1 MAITNEYTL
10 TISVKDAQTNVNEL
24 NKSLAAQK
32 DLIQDL
38 QDEIADY
45 EKKLKGMDP
54 RDKNRIKNTEELIE
68 VTKKQLKDEKDGLKQ
83 VNTERKEAN
92 TTLKEATKKQADF
105 GGIIGYVDKQTGGA
119 ISGMKKFY
127 GSIVKATTGMKF
139 LRIAIIGT
147 GIGALVVLIT
157 SLVAAFSQSEKGQE
171 KMQQVMAVLGAVVKQ
186 VMDYFADLGEKIISV
201 FTDPKQAL
209 IDLKDAIVK
218 NITNRVTSLIET
230 FGYLGTAIKKVFQG
244 DFSGAMDSAKSAGS
258 SFTDT
263 MTGVKGSIDKAT
275 NAIREFGRETNKE
288 IDATLKITK
297 SRQKAHHIERALQ
310 VERAKANREINDI
323 RLKAEDRV
331 NNTATERI
339 ALLRKAQKIEE
350 KITEK
355 EIYAKNLMV
364 KAQIAEM
371 ALGKNNIESKD
382 KLAALQAELIN
393 LDTKKLRSQRL
404 LQTQITTAINEE
416 AAAKKKVQDEAEA
429 ELAAQEKVVADRIA
443 KELKTEEDRLKALNE
458 VRKDFYTALRLEQ
471 AKSLREGVWLR
482 MQMDM
487 AETKWTEENATL
499 KDAKQ
504 KYWNEKLAVAEKK
517 DSDNKKALDK
527 SVLDAKLDSVSQA
540 FGLVAGMAEKGSKLE
555 KAMAIGQATI
565 SGYQGVQ
572 NAFTTASGS
581 PIAKLWPAY
590 PFVTAGLAG
599 AFAIANIRKIA
610 STNPKGNGPPPPP
623 PAAPSVSTP
632 SIPADFN
639 TVGASGTNQLA
650 DAIGGQVQRPT
661 RAYVVSTDVTTAQ
674 SLDRN
679 IITGA
684 TVG

>member
-10 TISVKDAQTNVNEL
+10 TISVKDAQANVDEL
-24 NKSLAAQK
+24 NKSLKAQK
-32 DLIQDL
+32 ELIKDL
-38 QDEIADY
+38 QDEVADY
-45 EKKLKGMDP
+45 EDKLGKMDS
-54 RDKNRIKNTEELIE
+54 RDKNRIKKTEELIA
-68 VTKKQLKDEKDGLKQ
+68 VTKKQLKQEKEGLKD
-83 VNTERKEAN
+83 VNADRKVAN
-92 TTLKEATKKQADF
+92 TQLKEATKNQADF
-105 GGIIGYVDKQTGGA
+105 GGIMGYVDKQTGGA
-119 ISGMKKFY
+119 LSGMKKFV
-127 GSIVKATTGMKF
+127 GSIGKATKGFNLMK
-139 LRIAIIGT
+139 IAIIGT
-147 GIGALVVLIT
+147 GIGALVILIT
-157 SLVAAFSQSEKGQE
+157 SLVAAFKQSEEGQE
-171 KMQQVMAVLGAVVKQ
+171 KMQQGLAVVGAVVKQ
-186 VMDYFADLGEKIISV
+186 VMDLFSKLGGAIIEAV
-201 FTDPKQAL
+201 
-209 IDLKDAIVK
+209 
-218 NITNRVTSLIET
+218 TNPMK
-230 FGYLGTAIKKVFQG
+230 AIKKLG
-244 DFSGAMDSAKSAGS
+244 DGISKFMASPWDYVKNTIKGATKAVKDFAK
-258 SFTDT
+258 
-263 MTGVKGSIDKAT
+263 
-275 NAIREFGRETNKE
+275 ETNKE
-288 IDATLKITK
+288 INATKKITK
-297 SRQKAHHIERALQ
+297 SRQKAHHLERELQ

-323 RLKAEDRV
+323 RLRAEDRI

-350 KITEK
+350 TITRK
-355 EIYAKNLMV
+355 EIAAKNLMV
-364 KAQIAEM
+364 QAQIAEM
-371 ALGKNNIESKD
+371 ALGENNIESKD

-416 AAAKKKVQDEAEA
+416 AAAKKKVLDEADA
-429 ELAAQEKVVADRIA
+429 KLAAQEKVAADRIA
-443 KELKTEEDRLKALNE
+443 KELKTEQDRLKALNE

-471 AKSLREGVWLR
+471 AKSLREGVFLR

-499 KDAKQ
+499 KAAKQ
-504 KYWNEKLAVAEKK
+504 KYWDEKLAVAEKK
-517 DSDNKKALDK
+517 DSDNKKALDQ

-540 FGLVAGMAEKGSKLE
+540 FGLIAGMAEKGSKLE

-599 AFAIANIRKIA
+599 AFAVANIRKIA
-610 STNPKGNGPPPPP
+610 STNPKGNSPPPNPSP
-623 PAAPSVSTP
+623 QAPTVSTP